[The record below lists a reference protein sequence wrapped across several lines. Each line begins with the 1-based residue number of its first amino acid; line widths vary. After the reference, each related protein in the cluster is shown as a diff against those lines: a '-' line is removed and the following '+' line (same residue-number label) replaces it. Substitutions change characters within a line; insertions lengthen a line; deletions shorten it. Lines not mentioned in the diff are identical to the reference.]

1 MDSLFSIL
9 SNKDFDEPPEV
20 AAVKKFVRN
29 NLDSEVTVQLREKDL
44 IIVCSSGSQ
53 ANALRLRVPELKRRC
68 QIDKRIVIRIG

>member
-1 MDSLFSIL
+1 MDSLFNIL
-9 SNKDFDEPPEV
+9 SHKDFDEPPEV

-29 NLDSEVTVQLREKDL
+29 NLDSEVTVQLREQDL
-44 IIVCSSGSQ
+44 VIVCSSGSQ